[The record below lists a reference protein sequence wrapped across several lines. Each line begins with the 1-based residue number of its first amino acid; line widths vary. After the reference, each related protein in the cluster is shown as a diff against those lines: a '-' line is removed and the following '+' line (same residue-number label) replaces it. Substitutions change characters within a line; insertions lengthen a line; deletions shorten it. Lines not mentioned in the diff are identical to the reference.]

1 MRLIKNPARRARS
14 DPCPRLN
21 NRPNRGTPIGP
32 NHTVPYGTDFALARF
47 PGNLLPGVCH
57 TKNPSRRE
65 RYDSVDR
72 TFFDH
77 GRRICG
83 VAQLTSSL
91 RDGPPFLGVFQ
102 AINCLATIIQSPSG
116 QSPMRPFR
124 TTNLPDNCP
133 QNRSHPT
140 LKVEDEDDDEDED
153 DSCDPPTR
161 LFTIGYRLLAI
172 GHSRNAVRARLP
184 CSIMKAHRPI
194 DVAVALGGI
203 EEELDAAAGL
213 GPLIAHDC
221 LHHVA
226 LRFFVPG

>member
-102 AINCLATIIQSPSG
+102 AINCLATIIQSLRDKVRCVPSG
-116 QSPMRPFR
+116 QQISQ
-124 TTNLPDNCP
+124 TTVRKIEAIPEYWSIGVLEYCANLEL
-133 QNRSHPT
+133 HPA
-140 LKVEDEDDDEDED
+140 
-153 DSCDPPTR
+153 S
-161 LFTIGYRLLAI
+161 
-172 GHSRNAVRARLP
+172 
-184 CSIMKAHRPI
+184 
-194 DVAVALGGI
+194 
-203 EEELDAAAGL
+203 AG
-213 GPLIAHDC
+213 
-221 LHHVA
+221 
-226 LRFFVPG
+226 